1 MRASSSLVVALSLT
15 LSVSVAWGWS
25 EQTHRQLTADAMT
38 SVKWLDQYKS
48 MKVTPFDKML
58 RDVAGAAKPVG
69 ADAFNFKKAG
79 TRKAK
84 HDTYM
89 ASTAGM
95 TDGTVQQFARHLLL
109 SNQTA
114 FKFVKGEQTK
124 PISARQ
130 VLKSYSGEP
139 DWGMD
144 KGLDA
149 SKHQGLMGGTDATK
163 TSSQGFRHMSFLFG
177 SMGEAPQRAQLMFN
191 LGRKAIEK
199 GHDYWGFRFVAW
211 GMHYLGDMG
220 TPVHTNMLPTSKYI
234 RLKGMLRPRGA
245 DGKRHF
251 NKQILGDLVKG
262 SANINANYHFLY
274 ENYVDKAYTGKG
286 DQAKQ
291 LAQSVKGRQGKRPGL
306 FSRLFAPRSVKS
318 VAKRRGWSRLST
330 PSIARNAIRFFTGKF
345 RKAAP
350 GAADNTVGLVDKATV
365 ARAVKTSGKP
375 LAGEGQRSFG
385 KRIKARNVMMRRTT
399 RQFAKNGV
407 SMRQAINILGKQL
420 GRSRRR

>member
-1 MRASSSLVVALSLT
+1 MRASSSLAVALSLT
-15 LSVSVAWGWS
+15 LSASVAWGWN
-25 EQTHRQLTADAMT
+25 EMTHRQLTADALT
-38 SVKWLDQYKS
+38 SVTWLDQYKS
-48 MKVTPFDKML
+48 LRVTPFDKML
-58 RDVAGAAKPVG
+58 HDVAGDAKPVG
-69 ADAFNFKKAG
+69 PDAFNFKKAG

-84 HDTYM
+84 HDKYM
-89 ASTAGM
+89 DSTAGM
-95 TDGTVQQFARHLLL
+95 TDPTVQQFARHLLL

-114 FKFVKGEQTK
+114 FKFIKGEQTK

-149 SKHQGLMGGTDATK
+149 SKHQGLMGGTDATM

-245 DGKRHF
+245 DGKRHL
-251 NKQILGDLVKG
+251 NKKFVGDLVRG

-286 DQAKQ
+286 EQAKQ
-291 LAQSVKGRQGKRPGL
+291 LSQAAQGNGKRPGL
-306 FSRLFAPRSVKS
+306 FSRLLAPRSIKG

-330 PSIARNAIRFFTGKF
+330 PSIARNAVRFFTGKF
-345 RKAAP
+345 RQAAP
-350 GAADNTVGLVDKATV
+350 GAADNTVGLVDKAAV
-365 ARAVKTSGKP
+365 AQAVRTSSQP
-375 LAGEGQRSFG
+375 LAGEGQRSYG
-385 KRIKARNVMMRRTT
+385 KRIKARGVMMRRTT

-407 SMRQAINILGKQL
+407 AIRQAINILGKQL
-420 GRSRRR
+420 GRRRAR